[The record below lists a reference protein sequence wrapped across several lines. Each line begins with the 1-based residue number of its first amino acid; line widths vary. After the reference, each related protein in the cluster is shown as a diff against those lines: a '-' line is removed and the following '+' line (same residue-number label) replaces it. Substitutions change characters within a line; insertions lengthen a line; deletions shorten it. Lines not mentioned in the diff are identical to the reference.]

1 MLAPSTLNM
10 FPKFELAPILMY
22 LTMLP
27 KILRPSST
35 PSESTIRLFSRRMM
49 SADSL
54 AISTAVSTEI
64 PTSALF
70 SAGPS
75 LMPSPRKP
83 TTCPARCR
91 ASMIRD
97 FCAGDT
103 LAQTV
108 TVSRRRASSWSVS
121 WSISPPRR
129 TSSVGT
135 PTSRQILRA
144 IMSLSPVRI
153 LTRTPELGQ
162 RRDRSPGTLLWRIEE
177 GDIAE

>member
-35 PSESTIRLFSRRMM
+35 PSASTSRLFSSRMM

-83 TTCPARCR
+83 TTCPAQMQGFDDPRLLRRRHLGEDGDGLEATRQLLVGQLVEIGAEQDIVCR
-91 ASMIRD
+91 AP
-97 FCAGDT
+97 
-103 LAQTV
+103 
-108 TVSRRRASSWSVS
+108 
-121 WSISPPRR
+121 PPR
-129 TSSVGT
+129 G
-135 PTSRQILRA
+135 
-144 IMSLSPVRI
+144 
-153 LTRTPELGQ
+153 
-162 RRDRSPGTLLWRIEE
+162 RSCGR
-177 GDIAE
+177 